1 MKDVV
6 LLCLINTFFIMK
18 MKQYL
23 KISSFEVT
31 EIVNCLM
38 NLYFY
43 FPNLSY
49 YTHH

>member
-23 KISSFEVT
+23 NGSSFEET
-31 EIVNCLM
+31 KIVDCLM
-38 NLYFY
+38 NFYFY